1 MSEST
6 GLEDGTEPRCPFCRS
21 PIRTEATLST
31 NVHCKECGGSF
42 RLAGLPTESTIGDV
56 RTLGRFQLLEC
67 VGRGSFGAVWKAR
80 DTALDRFV
88 ALKIPHPNLIDS
100 ESLRERYK
108 REGQALAQLRH
119 PGIVAVHEVLEVDG
133 QPVLVSDFID
143 SVPLKELL
151 ELRRLTFKE
160 SANLVADVA
169 EALHHAHS
177 LGLVHRDI
185 KPANILIE
193 LAHRGGPTGSLG
205 KPWVVDFGLALRE
218 EAEVVLTVDGQIVGT
233 PAYMSP
239 EQAAGKGHQS
249 DRRSDVY
256 SLGVVLYQLLCG
268 ELPFRGT
275 RAMLQHQIL
284 HEAPRAPRRI
294 NDRIPRDLETICLRA
309 LAKEPGR
316 RFPTADELAADLR
329 RHLQGEPIRS
339 RPISRPVRLWLW
351 CRRNRALAATITL
364 AATAV
369 ACFLILAVLFA
380 IRERHHARGLADA
393 LDQSNAHLRQAEYRL
408 AESHISRGLALCEQD
423 NVGPGLLWLTRALN
437 TAPANAEELQHYLRL
452 SLAAWQSRQCPLE
465 VYLAHSANVR
475 AIGFNPDGRT
485 YFTLCS
491 DGVCQCWDTATGV
504 RKASPDGRVKPFVAA
519 AMGAGLVVTGHA
531 DGTVQRWTLPSL
543 EPAGPPLRHSARVRL
558 VAMSPDGSFL
568 AASGD
573 DHKVSLWRLQ
583 GEVRPAITLS
593 HGGELRCVAL
603 SPDGKLALTG
613 GEDRMARLWDAAS
626 GKLIHVLPHEE
637 GVSCVAFNRDGT
649 VVATGCQDGSVWL
662 WETASGKR
670 TGFHVRHSQMVQSL
684 ALSPDG
690 AVLLTGSLD
699 RSARLWSVAT
709 QEPLVSPLF
718 HASGITAAVIAP
730 DGGRVLTA
738 ADHCTRLWS
747 LSSRMGVPLT
757 APGLGWARSLVFSR
771 DGKILLTGDGELG
784 EKGAGRLWDAHTG
797 KFIATPLVH
806 DDIVLATALS
816 PDNLTM
822 ATAAADGT
830 VRLANV
836 QTGQAGPV
844 MHHAGPVYVVA
855 FAPGGA
861 TLLTCGEDRL
871 VHIWDSKTGKLLRSL
886 PAQTAAVITAGFNS
900 AGDMLFT
907 GSADGDF
914 SVWRTTDLAP
924 LFKQALT
931 ESIHRAA
938 FTSDGSQIVVGA
950 GKHAYLFDLTTGK
963 FLDPAWSHPDVIRT
977 VTFSPDGRQILVAG
991 DDGTARLWDVNDRRQ
1006 LATFSH
1012 TLPISIA
1019 TFSSDGRLVLT
1030 GSMDGTARLWD
1041 VATGRPVGPALFHK
1055 GRVSSA
1061 AFSPDSTHFATGSSG
1076 RMAFLW
1082 QTPIPW
1088 EGDPASVGLRVEAL
1102 TGMELDDSEGLR
1114 ILDAA
1119 SWQDRIKI
1127 LRKASAER

>member
-1 MSEST
+1 
-6 GLEDGTEPRCPFCRS
+6 
-21 PIRTEATLST
+21 
-31 NVHCKECGGSF
+31 
-42 RLAGLPTESTIGDV
+42 LAELPAASTIGDV

-80 DTALDRFV
+80 DTALGRLV

-119 PGIVAVHEVLEVDG
+119 PGIVAVHEVLEVAG
-133 QPVLVSDFID
+133 QPILVSDFID
-143 SVPLKELL
+143 GVPLKELL

-193 LAHRGGPTGSLG
+193 LAHRGGPTGSVG
-205 KPWVVDFGLALRE
+205 KPWVVDFGLALRK

-284 HEAPRAPRRI
+284 HESPRAPRRI

-316 RFPTADELAADLR
+316 RFPTAEELAADLR
-329 RHLQGEPIRS
+329 RHLRGEPIHS

-351 CRRNRALAATITL
+351 CRRNRALAAAFGL
-364 AATAV
+364 AATAL

-380 IRERHHARGLADA
+380 IRERHNAKGLVDA
-393 LDQSNAHLRQAEYRL
+393 LDQSNAHLHQAEYRL

-423 NVGPGLLWLTRALN
+423 NVGPGLLWLARALN
-437 TAPANAEELQHYLRL
+437 VAPADAEELQNYLRL
-452 SLAAWQSRQCPLE
+452 GLAAWQSRQCPLE
-465 VYLAHSANVR
+465 VYLAHSAKVR
-475 AIGFNPDGRT
+475 AIAFNPDGKA
-485 YFTLCS
+485 YFTLSS
-491 DGVCQCWDTATGV
+491 DGVCQCWDTATGI

-519 AMGAGLVVTGHA
+519 AMGVSLVVTGHA
-531 DGTVQRWTLPSL
+531 DGTVQRWALPLL
-543 EPAGPPLRHSARVRL
+543 EPTGPPLRHSARVRL

-568 AASGD
+568 AAGGD
-573 DHKVSLWRLQ
+573 DHKVSLWKLQ
-583 GEVRPAITLS
+583 GETRPAITLS
-593 HGGELRCVAL
+593 HGSELRCVTL

-613 GEDRMARLWDAAS
+613 GEDRMARLWDTAS
-626 GKLIHVLPHEE
+626 GKLIHGLPHEE
-637 GVSCVAFNRDGT
+637 GVSCAAFSRDGA
-649 VVATGCQDGSVWL
+649 VVATGCHDGSVWL

-690 AVLLTGSLD
+690 AILLTGSLD

-709 QEPLVSPLF
+709 QEPLASPLF
-718 HASGITAAVIAP
+718 HASGVTAALITP

-747 LSSRMGVPLT
+747 LPSRMGVPLT
-757 APGLGWARSLVFSR
+757 APGLGWVRSLAFSR
-771 DGKILLTGDGELG
+771 DGKLLLTGDGELG

-806 DDIVLATALS
+806 DDIVLAVALS
-816 PDNLTM
+816 PDNSTM

-830 VRLANV
+830 VRLADI

-844 MHHAGPVYVVA
+844 MRHAGPVYVVA
-855 FAPGGA
+855 FTPGGA
-861 TLLTCGEDRL
+861 SLLTCGEDRL
-871 VHIWDSKTGKLLRSL
+871 AHLWDTKTAKLLGSL
-886 PAQTAAVITAGFNS
+886 PAQTAAVVTAGFNP
-900 AGDMLFT
+900 AGDMFFT
-907 GSADGDF
+907 GSADGSF
-914 SVWRTTDLAP
+914 NLWRTSDLTP
-924 LFKQALT
+924 LFKHALAKP
-931 ESIHRAA
+931 IYRAA
-938 FTSDGSQIVVGA
+938 FSPDGTQIVVGA
-950 GKHAYLFDLTTGK
+950 GRHAHLFNVSAGS
-963 FLDPAWSHPDVIRT
+963 FLDPPWSHPDVIRT
-977 VTFSPDGRQILVAG
+977 VTFSPDGRQVLVAG
-991 DDGTARLWDVNDRRQ
+991 DDGTTRLWDVRGGRQ

-1012 TLPISIA
+1012 TLPISVA
-1019 TFSSDGRLVLT
+1019 VFNSNGGLVLT

-1041 VATGRPVGPALFHK
+1041 VATGGSVGPALFHR

-1061 AFSPDSTHFATGSSG
+1061 AFSPDGERFATGSSG
-1076 RMAFLW
+1076 RMGFLW
-1082 QTPIPW
+1082 QTPVAW
-1088 EGDPASVGLRVEAL
+1088 AGEPALVSQRVEAL
-1102 TGMELDDSEGLR
+1102 TGMELDDSEGPR

-1119 SWQDRIKI
+1119 AWQKRRMVHGD
-1127 LRKASAER
+1127 SSGQTP